1 MSNLLG
7 GTSMKFM
14 VSGLV
19 NIETNVKVREF
30 PIPYYPIDFNFFGI
44 ESSVGGVGYN
54 ISKALKTLGDEVD
67 FYSFTGDD
75 EEALRIQREFEKNEI
90 NTKNV
95 RNTLKATPV
104 SIALFDES
112 GRRQIYCDLKD
123 IQENRYELQENQSLD
138 ADVLILCNINF
149 NRDLL
154 KEAKTTGKLIATD
167 VHVLDNIEDEYN
179 KDFMEAADILFLS
192 DEAIPCEPY
201 DFITSIKEKYKAE
214 VIVMGCGKNGV
225 IYYDRR
231 NDQIDCMKAYPV
243 EDIVNTI
250 GAGDALFSSFLHF
263 YVKGN
268 TVKDSLAKAQIFAGL
283 KIRSNGAAE
292 GFVTEDEVEHRFY
305 ES

>member
-1 MSNLLG
+1 
-7 GTSMKFM
+7 MKFM

-112 GRRQIYCDLKD
+112 GRRQIYCDL
-123 IQENRYELQENQSLD
+123 
-138 ADVLILCNINF
+138 
-149 NRDLL
+149 
-154 KEAKTTGKLIATD
+154 
-167 VHVLDNIEDEYN
+167 
-179 KDFMEAADILFLS
+179 
-192 DEAIPCEPY
+192 
-201 DFITSIKEKYKAE
+201 
-214 VIVMGCGKNGV
+214 
-225 IYYDRR
+225 
-231 NDQIDCMKAYPV
+231 
-243 EDIVNTI
+243 
-250 GAGDALFSSFLHF
+250 
-263 YVKGN
+263 
-268 TVKDSLAKAQIFAGL
+268 
-283 KIRSNGAAE
+283 
-292 GFVTEDEVEHRFY
+292 
-305 ES
+305 